1 MNTFIVDFQVN
12 IFYFKSKLR
21 ILSTFRFRK
30 SNKYDA
36 ELKRSKLKIFIPNFR
51 NYNFFYSKISISIN
65 CSKFY

>member
-1 MNTFIVDFQVN
+1 MNTFIINFQVN
-12 IFYFKSKLR
+12 ISYFKPK
-21 ILSTFRFRK
+21 LSTFRFRK